1 MRSSRFIIILIVLII
16 FSALLF
22 FWQNALY
29 RVPDFIKNPTTN
41 NSTATEQ
48 PKLSR
53 PIVRASDPMM
63 GNPEAP
69 ITIVEFGDFQCSY
82 CAEMSPVLEK
92 LVKKYPEKI
101 KLVWKDAPN
110 VSLHSQSIGAAQ
122 AAHCANEQEKFWEYH
137 EGLFANQNQ
146 LNRDL
151 YLQLARG
158 LNLKMNNFEECLIN
172 EKYASTVQDNLKEAL
187 ALQID
192 GTPYYFIDEK
202 RLSGT
207 ASLEELE
214 KLIIQ

>member
-1 MRSSRFIIILIVLII
+1 MSPSRFIIILIALIL

-22 FWQNALY
+22 LWQNALY
-29 RVPDFIKNPTTN
+29 RVPDFVKNPTTN
-41 NSTATEQ
+41 NSATTAQ
-48 PKLSR
+48 PTLTR
-53 PIVRASDPMM
+53 PIVRSSDPMM

-69 ITIVEFGDFQCSY
+69 VTIVEFGDFQCSY

-101 KLVWKDAPN
+101 KLIWKDAPN
-110 VSLHSQSIGAAQ
+110 TQLHSQAVSAAQ

-137 EGLFANQNQ
+137 ENLFANQNQ
-146 LNRDL
+146 LSRDL

-158 LNLKMNNFEECLIN
+158 LNLQMSNFEECLIN
-172 EKYASTVQDNLKEAL
+172 EKYASTVQDNLQEAM

-192 GTPYYFIDEK
+192 GTPYYFIGDK
-202 RLSGT
+202 RFSGT

-214 KLIIQ
+214 KLVIQ